1 MDDEDDKKNNFVS
14 NLIEKIKDLQ
24 QKSGKDGHRIVLLKK
39 ALLSKD
45 GILTDFSEDMA
56 EEYMIELP
64 HYEASDV

>member
-1 MDDEDDKKNNFVS
+1 MNDEDDKKNKFVN

-24 QKSGKDGHRIVLLKK
+24 EKSGKDGHRIVLLKK

-45 GILTDFSEDMA
+45 GIIADISDDMA

-64 HYEASDV
+64 SYSSCDV